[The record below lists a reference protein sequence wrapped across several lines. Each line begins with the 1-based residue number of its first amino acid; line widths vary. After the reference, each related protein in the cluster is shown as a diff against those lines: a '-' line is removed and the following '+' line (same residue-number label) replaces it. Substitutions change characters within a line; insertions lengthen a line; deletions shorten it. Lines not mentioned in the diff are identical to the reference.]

1 MGATMIKGGIVGG
14 YYGIGGGK
22 NPVAYYYGKDQ
33 TKRVGENYTPGGTG
47 NDRLAEFKTT
57 ADEVL
62 DGGKRDLLIIT
73 NASDAPNIDL
83 TNAPD
88 NSILQFPVGRHHL
101 LFQGY
106 SEATGQAAFRVELR
120 KIQEETDDTEIVH
133 TTGWT
138 SAPSPARTTYQL
150 IWPDFVVTDDTEKF
164 YFPFLTAGSS
174 NRSHFL
180 RVETVA

>member
-1 MGATMIKGGIVGG
+1 MAAITASVV
-14 YYGIGGGK
+14 GK

-83 TNAPD
+83 TNAAD
-88 NSILQFPVGRHHL
+88 NSILQFPVSGGTTFTFKDIVRLQVRQHSELNCTRFKKKPMIRSSHIQPDGQMHQAQHERSINSSGPTL
-101 LFQGY
+101 LLLTTQKNSISSFL
-106 SEATGQAAFRVELR
+106 SVVTATGAISYASRQSH
-120 KIQEETDDTEIVH
+120 EI
-133 TTGWT
+133 
-138 SAPSPARTTYQL
+138 S
-150 IWPDFVVTDDTEKF
+150 
-164 YFPFLTAGSS
+164 
-174 NRSHFL
+174 
-180 RVETVA
+180 